1 MRILA
6 RQKLTWWSPKSELA
20 GEGSE
25 CQWGLMVWGKS
36 RGMQE
41 LEGPG
46 TSAHRPAEEP
56 GEEHGLPGFMHLDV
70 QTWPCDLE
78 D

>member
-1 MRILA
+1 MSMGA
-6 RQKLTWWSPKSELA
+6 DGV
-20 GEGSE
+20 GE
-25 CQWGLMVWGKS
+25 S
-36 RGMQE
+36 RRMQE

-46 TSAHRPAEEP
+46 KSAHRPAEEP